1 MHTPNHKQANQ
12 VDRNQS
18 YCRSSPQ
25 ALWPQA
31 CRDIRLVSLHLF
43 RTQRTQSS
51 VRAARGVVNRVC
63 RDMRCARKAGAR
75 QPRYADNAACV
86 CPGIHKPAD
95 AKRLYR
101 SSAPSIW
108 LRMAPHTQPDGT
120 SKAIPLVPI
129 CSVLNNANRGA
140 PNGTSLYSAARSKR
154 AESLMDD
161 GDGEV
166 GYVNPPKYRRRRMCQ
181 TDAPNE
187 WAAAD
192 QACSGSAAS
201 SASPSAS
208 SSSLFRPKSTG
219 EELFSHGSSHGS

>member
-1 MHTPNHKQANQ
+1 MRPPSCDREERRYRSAFLIASSSVYARTTDNTSSREAQITKRTINH
-12 VDRNQS
+12 
-18 YCRSSPQ
+18 PT
-25 ALWPQA
+25 
-31 CRDIRLVSLHLF
+31 IRLLPQWLSHIISTTIFPVRPLSEAIGNNSKESPPE
-43 RTQRTQSS
+43 QS
-51 VRAARGVVNRVC
+51 
-63 RDMRCARKAGAR
+63 
-75 QPRYADNAACV
+75 
-86 CPGIHKPAD
+86 
-95 AKRLYR
+95 
-101 SSAPSIW
+101 
-108 LRMAPHTQPDGT
+108 TET
-120 SKAIPLVPI
+120 
-129 CSVLNNANRGA
+129 VLNNANRGA
-140 PNGTSLYSAARSKR
+140 PNGTSLYSAARSKH

-166 GYVNPPKYRRRRMCQ
+166 GYVNPPKYRRRRIRQ

>member
-1 MHTPNHKQANQ
+1 MHRRQTTRHPERQRSLSERLITPRY
-12 VDRNQS
+12 DYSRNG
-18 YCRSSPQ
+18 
-25 ALWPQA
+25 
-31 CRDIRLVSLHLF
+31 
-43 RTQRTQSS
+43 S
-51 VRAARGVVNRVC
+51 VRSLAPRFF
-63 RDMRCARKAGAR
+63 
-75 QPRYADNAACV
+75 RYAHF
-86 CPGIHKPAD
+86 PKPSETIR
-95 AKRLYR
+95 KE
-101 SSAPSIW
+101 SPPEQS
-108 LRMAPHTQPDGT
+108 TET
-120 SKAIPLVPI
+120 
-129 CSVLNNANRGA
+129 VLNNANRGA
-140 PNGTSLYSAARSKR
+140 PNGTSLYSAARSKH

-166 GYVNPPKYRRRRMCQ
+166 GYVNPPKYRRRRIRQ

>member
-1 MHTPNHKQANQ
+1 MLIIPAGVVAVSVLGHRTCFPTPCPASKDTIKLAVRPGELSIAYAGTCTARGKQA
-12 VDRNQS
+12 S
-18 YCRSSPQ
+18 GSPDT
-25 ALWPQA
+25 PIT
-31 CRDIRLVSLHLF
+31 RR
-43 RTQRTQSS
+43 
-51 VRAARGVVNRVC
+51 
-63 RDMRCARKAGAR
+63 
-75 QPRYADNAACV
+75 CV
-86 CPGIHKPAD
+86 CPDIHKPAD

-101 SSAPSIW
+101 SAAPSIW
-108 LRMAPHTQPDGT
+108 LRMTPHTQPDGT

-129 CSVLNNANRGA
+129 CSVPNNANRGA
-140 PNGTSLYSAARSKR
+140 PNGTSLYSAARSKH

-166 GYVNPPKYRRRRMCQ
+166 GYVNPPKYRRRRMRQ
-181 TDAPNE
+181 TNAPNE

>member
-1 MHTPNHKQANQ
+1 MILSSSVYATTTDNTSSRETEITKQTINHPTTRLLPQWLSHTISTTIFPIRPLSEAIGNK
-12 VDRNQS
+12 S
-18 YCRSSPQ
+18 EGKSPQ
-25 ALWPQA
+25 ESPPK
-31 CRDIRLVSLHLF
+31 
-43 RTQRTQSS
+43 QSS
-51 VRAARGVVNRVC
+51 
-63 RDMRCARKAGAR
+63 
-75 QPRYADNAACV
+75 
-86 CPGIHKPAD
+86 I
-95 AKRLYR
+95 
-101 SSAPSIW
+101 
-108 LRMAPHTQPDGT
+108 TQT
-120 SKAIPLVPI
+120 
-129 CSVLNNANRGA
+129 GA
-140 PNGTSLYSAARSKR
+140 PRTGRPCNSAARSKH

-166 GYVNPPKYRRRRMCQ
+166 GYVNPPKYRRRRIRQ